1 MNKSNLNHLLE
12 EKTDYKSE
20 RNRTINIPE
29 SVHSFYKNV
38 SNNFDV
44 SLVTL
49 VSNILLDWQNNY
61 RDEIREEI
69 MKRIK
74 RQGF

>member
-1 MNKSNLNHLLE
+1 MNKSNLNHFLE